1 MTNNDCYQELYK
13 RYETERLILER
24 TNENDY
30 LPLAKMIIK
39 KNVNLYF
46 QRPIVYLEN
55 LDKAVEYIKSQTINS
70 VSFTIKI
77 KNNGNPIPIGQVAFF
92 YMDNTCKEIAIFYYI
107 GEDFQKKGY
116 AGEACIPL
124 IRHLFESLPFTRFI
138 HIDYEVSNL
147 GSQKISEK
155 IINDILKYHPK
166 YHYGKLKPFVDKYT
180 MVGEPKD
187 GKVTYFFEGYDRQVQ
202 VTYPDNYFDNKKYF
216 EVKSKGDFLMKED

>member
-30 LPLAKMIIK
+30 FPLAKIIIK

-107 GEDFQKKGY
+107 GEDFQKKRI
-116 AGEACIPL
+116 CW
-124 IRHLFESLPFTRFI
+124 
-138 HIDYEVSNL
+138 
-147 GSQKISEK
+147 
-155 IINDILKYHPK
+155 
-166 YHYGKLKPFVDKYT
+166 
-180 MVGEPKD
+180 
-187 GKVTYFFEGYDRQVQ
+187 
-202 VTYPDNYFDNKKYF
+202 
-216 EVKSKGDFLMKED
+216 